1 MLGVPGGHGRASPRV
16 SFAPKTLLDKHKGC
30 FKDIICPQRRR
41 EGRGVHCGLE
51 AGTPTRLTLQSP
63 RHADLGSLEVP
74 LPLCITDGHLSPSLA
89 EDERFI
95 QGDMKVSLWTGGLE
109 AQLRSVL
116 WYWKSKKICVF
127 WMVKTPDLSP
137 TQSPEAFPLRQET
150 GGFFQW
156 NLRNPI
162 RTSQLNELATPPCS
176 KVQTHPFGF
185 QSTFSIPFLN
195 IKRPRVSRHQRKGS
209 DQKDGDQNEDVPRW
223 RQSSN
228 LEKMGILQEKKA

>member
-1 MLGVPGGHGRASPRV
+1 MILKKQEDMCILDGENPR
-16 SFAPKTLLDKHKGC
+16 
-30 FKDIICPQRRR
+30 
-41 EGRGVHCGLE
+41 
-51 AGTPTRLTLQSP
+51 
-63 RHADLGSLEVP
+63 P
-74 LPLCITDGHLSPSLA
+74 LPNSVSRSL
-89 EDERFI
+89 
-95 QGDMKVSLWTGGLE
+95 
-109 AQLRSVL
+109 
-116 WYWKSKKICVF
+116 
-127 WMVKTPDLSP
+127 
-137 TQSPEAFPLRQET
+137 PLRQET

-223 RQSSN
+223 RQNSN